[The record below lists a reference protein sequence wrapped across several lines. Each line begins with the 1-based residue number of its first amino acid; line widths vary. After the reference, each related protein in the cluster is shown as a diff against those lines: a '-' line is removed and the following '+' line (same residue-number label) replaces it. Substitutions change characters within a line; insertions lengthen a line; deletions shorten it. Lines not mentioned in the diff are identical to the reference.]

1 MVNFLISP
9 FFPFFSR
16 FILVIDHRFCHN
28 DGVFETAI
36 VVLEITSMTNSFG
49 SFCDGLFVE
58 LCLTTQLE
66 LPSSRETVLA
76 FFERLQKQ
84 FPEMNNFARREG
96 GEYVLEQESQ
106 GQRTRWVGLE
116 ADRIVAGCADPE
128 PLEQAYALHTQV
140 LELAPYMLGVS
151 PLDIDSIDIT
161 YAMDFDYQGNHDE
174 VIAAALLNTSSF
186 GVLFE
191 MAQARAISCCPSVIV
206 ALSNDCRLQAR
217 VAIESRTTAFDVRS
231 EKYKSDD
238 PISLYFAVRRY
249 PLPGP
254 QFDTLTAYREQ
265 CRIAENL
272 MFEKIIPY
280 FVQPLNNA
288 IAQRR

>member
-1 MVNFLISP
+1 
-9 FFPFFSR
+9 
-16 FILVIDHRFCHN
+16 
-28 DGVFETAI
+28 
-36 VVLEITSMTNSFG
+36 MTNSFG

-231 EKYKSDD
+231 EKYKSDE

-254 QFDTLTAYREQ
+254 QFDTLAAYREQ

-272 MFEKIIPY
+272 MFEKIIPH
-280 FVQPLNNA
+280 FVQPLNSA

>member
-1 MVNFLISP
+1 M
-9 FFPFFSR
+9 
-16 FILVIDHRFCHN
+16 
-28 DGVFETAI
+28 A
-36 VVLEITSMTNSFG
+36 NSFG

-58 LCLTTQLE
+58 LCITTQLE

-84 FPEMNNFARREG
+84 FPKMNNFARREG

-106 GQRTRWVGLE
+106 GQRIRWVALE
-116 ADRIVAGCADPE
+116 ADRIVAGCADTE
-128 PLEQAYALHTQV
+128 PLDQAYALHTQV
-140 LELAPYMLGVS
+140 LELAPYMLGIS
-151 PLDIDSIDIT
+151 PLDIDSMDVT
-161 YAMDFDYQGNHDE
+161 FAMDFDYQGNHDE

-186 GVLFE
+186 GSLFE
-191 MAQARAISCCPSVIV
+191 MPQVRAISCCPSVII
-206 ALSNDCRLQAR
+206 ALSEDCRMQAR

-254 QFDTLTAYREQ
+254 RFDTLAAYREQ
-265 CRIAENL
+265 CRIAETL
-272 MFEKIIPY
+272 MFEKIIPH